1 MADWAPLVWAIVTIG
16 VYVVARELYRR
27 HRRWWTSPLL
37 VTWVICGV
45 ILLTTH
51 IPYQDYLRGTHWLV
65 VLLGPA
71 TIAFALPIYEHRVL
85 IKKHASTLAIG
96 VFVGSIIAVGSA
108 WLLASVFNL
117 SPELRMSLLPRS
129 VTTPFAVAT
138 SESIGGVPE
147 LTATFVG
154 ITALFGAAVGELLI
168 SYLPLRSSFARGALF
183 GMGAH
188 GAGVAKARELGSEE
202 GAVAGLVMIF
212 AGLVNVIGAA
222 VIMAVFR

>member
-1 MADWAPLVWAIVTIG
+1 MANWTPLFWAIVTIG
-16 VYVVARELYRR
+16 VYAMARAVYQR

-37 VTWVICGV
+37 VTWTICGI
-45 ILLTTH
+45 ILLAAH
-51 IPYQDYLRGTHWLV
+51 IPYRDYLRGTHWLV

-71 TIAFALPIYEHRVL
+71 TVAFALPIYEHRNL

-96 VFVGSIIAVGSA
+96 VVVGSSIAVCSA
-108 WLLASVFNL
+108 WLLAEIFNL

-138 SESIGGVPE
+138 SQSIGGVPE

-168 SYLPLRSSFARGALF
+168 GYLPLRSSFARGALF

-212 AGLVNVIGAA
+212 AGLVNVVGAA
-222 VIMAVFR
+222 VIMAAVR